1 MPAGAKVVSEKREK
15 KTLVRVIFIA
25 PNTGA
30 VVPPLQIFFLERIDT
45 PTGRMLIV
53 TDDEQRLR
61 AVDWED
67 HEQRMHKLLRRH
79 YGAEAIQLR
88 EMLSSSAAQ
97 HALQAYFE
105 GSMDAL
111 THWPVATSGT
121 DFQRRVWDAL
131 RRIPAGH
138 TVSYSALAATIG
150 QPRATR
156 AVGLANGANPI
167 AIAIPC
173 HRVIGANASLTGYGG
188 GLDRKRWL
196 LAHERTG
203 RSQPEELISE
213 V

>member
-67 HEQRMHKLLRRH
+67 HERRIQKLLRRH

-88 EMLSSSAAQ
+88 EMVSPSAAQ

-111 THWPVATSGT
+111 THWPVATSGLG
-121 DFQRRVWDAL
+121 R
-131 RRIPAGH
+131 
-138 TVSYSALAATIG
+138 AA
-150 QPRATR
+150 PRPCR
-156 AVGLANGANPI
+156 A
-167 AIAIPC
+167 
-173 HRVIGANASLTGYGG
+173 HRQL
-188 GLDRKRWL
+188 
-196 LAHERTG
+196 
-203 RSQPEELISE
+203 
-213 V
+213 